1 MALHNR
7 DYTCFY
13 ARQRISF
20 TILSVVISFPSGA
33 IFGPTHCL
41 LVSKNDVHCTL
52 LCPVITGLGQAH

>member
-13 ARQRISF
+13 V
-20 TILSVVISFPSGA
+20 SVVISFPSGA
-33 IFGPTHCL
+33 TFGPTHCL